1 MTYLLPISLI
11 VWLGK
16 ARAPLTTPGPVR
28 RKPTKEPVIAG
39 AGDTPEYGETR
50 PVRRFPLLPYGGTSA
65 YWTAALDCAR
75 VRPMP

>member
-1 MTYLLPISLI
+1 
-11 VWLGK
+11 
-16 ARAPLTTPGPVR
+16 
-28 RKPTKEPVIAG
+28 VIAG

-75 VRPMP
+75 VRPMPWAARRTIVPALRQIGESQPAPGRQGG